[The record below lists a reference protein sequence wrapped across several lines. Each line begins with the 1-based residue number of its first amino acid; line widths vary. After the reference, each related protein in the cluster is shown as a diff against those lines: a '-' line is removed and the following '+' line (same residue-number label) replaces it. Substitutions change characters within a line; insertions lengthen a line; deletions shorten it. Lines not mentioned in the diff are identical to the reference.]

1 MSLLLERILSKRLL
15 TLWPVSPLVL
25 VRDPSRWRLAL
36 DLPTVNTLPLLET
49 PRRARR
55 TGGTHTNVMGWPRT
69 P

>member
-1 MSLLLERILSKRLL
+1 MSLLLERVLSEGLL

-36 DLPTVNTLPLLET
+36 DLPVVNTLRLLES
-49 PRRARR
+49 PRWARR
-55 TGGTHTNVMGWPRT
+55 TGRTNTNAMGWPRT